1 MTQLEIKSTMT
12 QSKIKIIF
20 AIHLKDS
27 HEFHFRKY
35 KTAKELKDL
44 NQEEKKVAIDKLISE
59 FRLINEHRMYYLIA
73 NILG

>member
-1 MTQLEIKSTMT
+1 MKQLEIKSTMT
-12 QSKIKIIF
+12 QSKIKSIF
-20 AIHLKDS
+20 VIPLKDS
-27 HEFHFRKY
+27 QEYHFRKY

-44 NQEEKKVAIDKLISE
+44 NQEEKKAAFDKLISE

>member
-12 QSKIKIIF
+12 QSKIKSIF

-27 HEFHFRKY
+27 NEFHFRKY
-35 KTAKELKDL
+35 KTAKELMDL

-73 NILG
+73 NILR